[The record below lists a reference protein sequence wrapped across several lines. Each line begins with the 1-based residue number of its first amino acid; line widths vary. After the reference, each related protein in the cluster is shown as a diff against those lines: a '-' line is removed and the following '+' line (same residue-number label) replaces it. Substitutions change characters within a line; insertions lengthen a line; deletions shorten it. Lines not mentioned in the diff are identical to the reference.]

1 MTSQSLSAAS
11 LFGVAWAGF
20 LWSTPVFAER
30 SLAPE
35 VKTESCQRFS
45 ADQVRELVELELQ
58 MDAEGLSA
66 ASRYLLTV
74 SCDEK
79 QIHLELLDGHHELQ
93 MKRTIPQPP
102 PQAKEPERTVAL
114 AAAELVFALGW
125 RPGPEERAPVPVS
138 HPGAEHGAEREQSL
152 AHQKAASSDSHR
164 ATLRASYLVSLR
176 SLNTVPY
183 LASSALLAA
192 QLQFKVPVRVGL
204 GVGYEAGNSTS
215 QDVVSQTVSTA
226 FQFGYAWALSEHV
239 DLAFEAQIR
248 ALYVRVER
256 KPVGGLTELKAS
268 AWRPDFMLRVGPEW
282 VPGTWGL
289 GMSLAGGITTSH
301 LELTDAE
308 PEPYDFCGPWV
319 GITMDL
325 LLNSYFGGR

>member
-1 MTSQSLSAAS
+1 MTSQSLSAAF
-11 LFGVAWAGF
+11 LIAGAWAGF

-35 VKTESCQRFS
+35 VEIESCRRFT
-45 ADQVRELVELELQ
+45 AAQVRELVELELQ

-66 ASRYLLTV
+66 ASRYLLRV
-74 SCDEK
+74 SCGDE

-93 MKRTIPQPP
+93 MKRTIAQPSA
-102 PQAKEPERTVAL
+102 QAKEPERTVAL
-114 AAAELVFALGW
+114 AGAELVFALGW
-125 RPGPEERAPVPVS
+125 RPGPQERAPIPVS
-138 HPGAEHGAEREQSL
+138 HPGAEHGAAKEQNL
-152 AHQKAASSDSHR
+152 AQQKAGSSESHR

-192 QLQFKVPVRVGL
+192 QLQFKVPLRVGL
-204 GVGYEAGNSTS
+204 GVGYEAGNSTN

-239 DLAFEAQIR
+239 DLAFEAQVR
-248 ALYVRVER
+248 ALYVRAER
-256 KPVGGLTELKAS
+256 KPVGALTELNTS
-268 AWRPDFMLRVGPEW
+268 GWRPDFMLRVGPEW

-289 GMSLAGGITTSH
+289 GMSLAGGMTAGH
-301 LELTDAE
+301 LELPEAE
-308 PEPYDFCGPWV
+308 PQPYDFCGPWV

-325 LLNSYFGGR
+325 LLNSYFGG